1 MSDIEQVDA
10 EIAGTVSHKLRTGL
24 PCENCGELIKRRYC
38 GTCGQLAA
46 DYHRPLSGLLVASL
60 TDMLA
65 LDGRL
70 VRTLRE
76 MIFTPGQMTRNY
88 LDGQRA
94 RYVPPFRLYIFASLI
109 FFFVIFSQSTG
120 DSPSDLATDP
130 AVDTAPIVAGAG
142 EEGSPETG
150 IDQILDEDGRID
162 DDALNEILAEGAETG
177 ELDVQE
183 RAIIERVT
191 ERANEINENPERFL
205 SLLKTYAP
213 RASLVMVPLLAIML
227 ALLYVNKR
235 RVMLYDHLVTAL
247 HFQVFVYFSVAIVV
261 VLGMIYSPLGVLG
274 WFGLVPFLF
283 YYCYRQQRRVYA
295 GGRLL
300 TVARTAILSVT
311 SIVFFIL
318 IVIGSVML
326 AVMRV

>member
-10 EIAGTVSHKLRTGL
+10 GIAGTVSHNLRTGL

-38 GTCGQLAA
+38 GTCGQLSA

-60 TDMLA
+60 VDMLA

-130 AVDTAPIVAGAG
+130 AVDTAPIGAGAG

-162 DDALNEILAEGAETG
+162 NDALSEILAEGAETG

-183 RAIIERVT
+183 RALIERVT
-191 ERANEINENPERFL
+191 ERVNEINENPERFL

-247 HFQVFVYFSVAIVV
+247 HYQVFVYFSVAIVV

-300 TVARTAILSVT
+300 TVARTAILSFT
-311 SIVFFIL
+311 SIVFFVL

-326 AVMRV
+326 AAMRV